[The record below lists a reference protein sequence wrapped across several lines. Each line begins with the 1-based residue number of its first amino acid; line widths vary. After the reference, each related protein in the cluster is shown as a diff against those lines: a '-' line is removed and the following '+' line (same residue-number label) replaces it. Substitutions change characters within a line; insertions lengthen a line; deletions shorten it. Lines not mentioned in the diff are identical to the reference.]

1 MAKPL
6 CGGSLSLYLK
16 PNCAHQK
23 PSWNPINY
31 PGNVNNNDY
40 TIFMAPKHFF
50 YCLLVEWRNGSAEL
64 RLLYSYVNQ
73 SQLSISL
80 SFFLLEFEISDIKK
94 CQLQNGCD
102 RPYLQYSGAPVE
114 LELFFIP
121 AWFFFFAASPQQ
133 RTAGSATKSVSSAAT
148 LPVTTRL
155 QRKRQ
160 PRTSYHHRLATRQWH
175 IYRHRLID
183 HLGAET
189 TVVTDHRFPQEWAVP
204 NQLAMAF
211 W

>member
-50 YCLLVEWRNGSAEL
+50 YCLLVEWRNGSVEL

-121 AWFFFFAASPQQ
+121 SWFFFLQPPHNSALPGAPPNQSPPLPLSLSL
-133 RTAGSATKSVSSAAT
+133 RDYRESVS
-148 LPVTTRL
+148 LGHPTT
-155 QRKRQ
+155 
-160 PRTSYHHRLATRQWH
+160 T
-175 IYRHRLID
+175 
-183 HLGAET
+183 G
-189 TVVTDHRFPQEWAVP
+189 
-204 NQLAMAF
+204 
-211 W
+211 